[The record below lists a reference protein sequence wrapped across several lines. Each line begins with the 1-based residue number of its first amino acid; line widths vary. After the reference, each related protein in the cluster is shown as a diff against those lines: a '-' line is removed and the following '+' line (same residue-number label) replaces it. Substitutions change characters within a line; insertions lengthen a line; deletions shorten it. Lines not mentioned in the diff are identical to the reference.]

1 MKKILSILLA
11 CCLLAGA
18 VPALAVDA
26 RAVIGANLTE
36 EQISAVYSNFGVKRG
51 DVTELRVTNAD
62 ERKYLE
68 GYVED
73 SVIGTNSI
81 SCVYIEVLEEGEG
94 LDVTTSNINWCTSQ
108 MYVSALA
115 TAGITDAK
123 IIVAAPFE
131 VSGTAALTGVY
142 MAYEDIT
149 GETLDETAK
158 LVSTQELTLTAELAE
173 KIGSYDSVEIVN
185 ELKLLLGE
193 TKNMT
198 DEQLR
203 REIESIASDLGVS
216 LTDTQISQLI
226 SLCRSVMGLWGD
238 GDFQAAS
245 FADLWRNGFG
255 MPYEQRNSL
264 VVGFIMGFAVIPVI
278 FTISED
284 ALSNVPPSLIAASE
298 ALGAVVLP
306 VASAGIFSALMIGLG
321 RAVGETM
328 IVLMATGNTPIMDW
342 NIFNGMRTLSA
353 NIATELPEA
362 AQDSTHYRV
371 LFLGGLILF
380 SMTFILNTLAEIVR
394 QRLRKRFNVV

>member
-18 VPALAVDA
+18 VPALAVDAGEA

-81 SCVYIEVLEEGEG
+81 SCVYIEVLEAGEG

-216 LTDTQISQLI
+216 LTDTHISQLI
-226 SLCRSVMGLWGD
+226 SLCRGLEKLNPEQLKEKVESVQNTIAKLGQAKETVSNFFEGVKNVWNSIVDFFKGL
-238 GDFQAAS
+238 
-245 FADLWRNGFG
+245 FA
-255 MPYEQRNSL
+255 
-264 VVGFIMGFAVIPVI
+264 
-278 FTISED
+278 
-284 ALSNVPPSLIAASE
+284 
-298 ALGAVVLP
+298 
-306 VASAGIFSALMIGLG
+306 
-321 RAVGETM
+321 
-328 IVLMATGNTPIMDW
+328 
-342 NIFNGMRTLSA
+342 
-353 NIATELPEA
+353 
-362 AQDSTHYRV
+362 
-371 LFLGGLILF
+371 
-380 SMTFILNTLAEIVR
+380 
-394 QRLRKRFNVV
+394 

>member
-18 VPALAVDA
+18 VPALAVDAGEA

-142 MAYEDIT
+142 MAYEDIM

-203 REIESIASDLGVS
+203 REIESIASDLGAS

-226 SLCRSVMGLWGD
+226 SLCRSLEKLNPEQLKEKVESVQNTIAKLGQAKETVSNFFEGVKNVWNSIVDFFKGL
-238 GDFQAAS
+238 
-245 FADLWRNGFG
+245 FA
-255 MPYEQRNSL
+255 
-264 VVGFIMGFAVIPVI
+264 
-278 FTISED
+278 
-284 ALSNVPPSLIAASE
+284 
-298 ALGAVVLP
+298 
-306 VASAGIFSALMIGLG
+306 
-321 RAVGETM
+321 
-328 IVLMATGNTPIMDW
+328 
-342 NIFNGMRTLSA
+342 
-353 NIATELPEA
+353 
-362 AQDSTHYRV
+362 
-371 LFLGGLILF
+371 
-380 SMTFILNTLAEIVR
+380 
-394 QRLRKRFNVV
+394 

>member
-18 VPALAVDA
+18 VPALAVVA
-26 RAVIGANLTE
+26 GEAPAVIGANLTV
-36 EQISAVYSNFGVKRG
+36 EQISALYSNFGVKRG

-81 SCVYIEVLEEGEG
+81 SCVYIEVLEAGEG

-226 SLCRSVMGLWGD
+226 SLCRSLEKLNPEQLKEKVESVQNTIAKLGQAKETVSNFFEGVKNVWNSIVDFFKGL
-238 GDFQAAS
+238 
-245 FADLWRNGFG
+245 FA
-255 MPYEQRNSL
+255 
-264 VVGFIMGFAVIPVI
+264 
-278 FTISED
+278 
-284 ALSNVPPSLIAASE
+284 
-298 ALGAVVLP
+298 
-306 VASAGIFSALMIGLG
+306 
-321 RAVGETM
+321 
-328 IVLMATGNTPIMDW
+328 
-342 NIFNGMRTLSA
+342 
-353 NIATELPEA
+353 
-362 AQDSTHYRV
+362 
-371 LFLGGLILF
+371 
-380 SMTFILNTLAEIVR
+380 
-394 QRLRKRFNVV
+394 

>member
-18 VPALAVDA
+18 VPALAVDAGEA

-73 SVIGTNSI
+73 TVIGTNSI

-226 SLCRSVMGLWGD
+226 SLCRSLEKLNPEQLKEKVESVQNTIAKLGQAKETVSNFFEGVKNVWNSIVDFFKGL
-238 GDFQAAS
+238 
-245 FADLWRNGFG
+245 FA
-255 MPYEQRNSL
+255 
-264 VVGFIMGFAVIPVI
+264 
-278 FTISED
+278 
-284 ALSNVPPSLIAASE
+284 
-298 ALGAVVLP
+298 
-306 VASAGIFSALMIGLG
+306 
-321 RAVGETM
+321 
-328 IVLMATGNTPIMDW
+328 
-342 NIFNGMRTLSA
+342 
-353 NIATELPEA
+353 
-362 AQDSTHYRV
+362 
-371 LFLGGLILF
+371 
-380 SMTFILNTLAEIVR
+380 
-394 QRLRKRFNVV
+394 

>member
-26 RAVIGANLTE
+26 GEARAVIGANLTQ

-226 SLCRSVMGLWGD
+226 SLCRSLEKLNPEQLKEKVESVQNTIAKLGQAKETVSNFFEGVKNVWNSIVDFFKGL
-238 GDFQAAS
+238 
-245 FADLWRNGFG
+245 FA
-255 MPYEQRNSL
+255 
-264 VVGFIMGFAVIPVI
+264 
-278 FTISED
+278 
-284 ALSNVPPSLIAASE
+284 
-298 ALGAVVLP
+298 
-306 VASAGIFSALMIGLG
+306 
-321 RAVGETM
+321 
-328 IVLMATGNTPIMDW
+328 
-342 NIFNGMRTLSA
+342 
-353 NIATELPEA
+353 
-362 AQDSTHYRV
+362 
-371 LFLGGLILF
+371 
-380 SMTFILNTLAEIVR
+380 
-394 QRLRKRFNVV
+394 

>member
-18 VPALAVDA
+18 VPALAVDAGEA

-226 SLCRSVMGLWGD
+226 SLCRGLEKLNPEQLKEKGESVQNTIAKLGQAKETVSNFFEGVKNVWNSIVAFFKGL
-238 GDFQAAS
+238 
-245 FADLWRNGFG
+245 FA
-255 MPYEQRNSL
+255 
-264 VVGFIMGFAVIPVI
+264 
-278 FTISED
+278 
-284 ALSNVPPSLIAASE
+284 
-298 ALGAVVLP
+298 
-306 VASAGIFSALMIGLG
+306 
-321 RAVGETM
+321 
-328 IVLMATGNTPIMDW
+328 
-342 NIFNGMRTLSA
+342 
-353 NIATELPEA
+353 
-362 AQDSTHYRV
+362 
-371 LFLGGLILF
+371 
-380 SMTFILNTLAEIVR
+380 
-394 QRLRKRFNVV
+394 

>member
-18 VPALAVDA
+18 VPALAVDAGEA

-226 SLCRSVMGLWGD
+226 SLCRGLEKLNPEQLKEKVESVQNTIAKLGQAKETVSNFFEGVKNVWNSIVDFFKGL
-238 GDFQAAS
+238 
-245 FADLWRNGFG
+245 FA
-255 MPYEQRNSL
+255 
-264 VVGFIMGFAVIPVI
+264 
-278 FTISED
+278 
-284 ALSNVPPSLIAASE
+284 
-298 ALGAVVLP
+298 
-306 VASAGIFSALMIGLG
+306 
-321 RAVGETM
+321 
-328 IVLMATGNTPIMDW
+328 
-342 NIFNGMRTLSA
+342 
-353 NIATELPEA
+353 
-362 AQDSTHYRV
+362 
-371 LFLGGLILF
+371 
-380 SMTFILNTLAEIVR
+380 
-394 QRLRKRFNVV
+394 

>member
-1 MKKILSILLA
+1 MKMKKLISALLA
-11 CCLLAGA
+11 VWLLAGA

-26 RAVIGANLTE
+26 GEARAVIGANLTD
-36 EQISAVYSNFGVKRG
+36 EQIADVYANFGVKRG

-68 GYVED
+68 GYVDE

-149 GETLDETAK
+149 GEELDETAK
-158 LVSTQELTLTAELAE
+158 LVSTQELTLTAELADQ
-173 KIGSYDSVEIVN
+173 IGSYDSVEIVN

-193 TKNMT
+193 TRNMT

-203 REIESIASDLGVS
+203 SEIVSIASDFGVT
-216 LTDTQISQLI
+216 LTDTQIDQLI
-226 SLCRSVMGLWGD
+226 SLCRALEKLNPDELKEKVESVQNTIAKLGQAKETVSNFFTSVKNVWNSIV
-238 GDFQAAS
+238 DF
-245 FADLWRNGFG
+245 FK
-255 MPYEQRNSL
+255 
-264 VVGFIMGFAVIPVI
+264 
-278 FTISED
+278 
-284 ALSNVPPSLIAASE
+284 
-298 ALGAVVLP
+298 
-306 VASAGIFSALMIGLG
+306 GIFG
-321 RAVGETM
+321 
-328 IVLMATGNTPIMDW
+328 
-342 NIFNGMRTLSA
+342 
-353 NIATELPEA
+353 
-362 AQDSTHYRV
+362 
-371 LFLGGLILF
+371 
-380 SMTFILNTLAEIVR
+380 
-394 QRLRKRFNVV
+394 

>member
-1 MKKILSILLA
+1 MKMKKLISALLA
-11 CCLLAGA
+11 VCLLAGA

-26 RAVIGANLTE
+26 GEARAVIGANLTD
-36 EQISAVYSNFGVKRG
+36 EQIADVYASFGVKRG

-68 GYVED
+68 GYVDE

-149 GETLDETAK
+149 GEALDETAK
-158 LVSTQELTLTAELAE
+158 LVSTQELTLTAELADQ
-173 KIGSYDSVEIVN
+173 IGSYDSVEIVN

-193 TKNMT
+193 TRNMT

-203 REIESIASDLGVS
+203 AEIVSIASDLGVT
-216 LTDTQISQLI
+216 LTDTQINQLI
-226 SLCRSVMGLWGD
+226 SLCRSLEKLNPDELKAKVESVQNTIAKLGQAKETVSNFLTGVKNVWNSIV
-238 GDFQAAS
+238 DF
-245 FADLWRNGFG
+245 FK
-255 MPYEQRNSL
+255 
-264 VVGFIMGFAVIPVI
+264 
-278 FTISED
+278 
-284 ALSNVPPSLIAASE
+284 
-298 ALGAVVLP
+298 
-306 VASAGIFSALMIGLG
+306 
-321 RAVGETM
+321 
-328 IVLMATGNTPIMDW
+328 
-342 NIFNGMRTLSA
+342 NIFG
-353 NIATELPEA
+353 
-362 AQDSTHYRV
+362 
-371 LFLGGLILF
+371 
-380 SMTFILNTLAEIVR
+380 
-394 QRLRKRFNVV
+394 

>member
-18 VPALAVDA
+18 VPALAADAGEA

-81 SCVYIEVLEEGEG
+81 SCVYIEVLEAGEG

-226 SLCRSVMGLWGD
+226 SLCRSLEKLNPEQLKEKVESVQNTIAKLGQAKETVSNFFEGVKNVWNSIVDFFKGL
-238 GDFQAAS
+238 
-245 FADLWRNGFG
+245 FA
-255 MPYEQRNSL
+255 
-264 VVGFIMGFAVIPVI
+264 
-278 FTISED
+278 
-284 ALSNVPPSLIAASE
+284 
-298 ALGAVVLP
+298 
-306 VASAGIFSALMIGLG
+306 
-321 RAVGETM
+321 
-328 IVLMATGNTPIMDW
+328 
-342 NIFNGMRTLSA
+342 
-353 NIATELPEA
+353 
-362 AQDSTHYRV
+362 
-371 LFLGGLILF
+371 
-380 SMTFILNTLAEIVR
+380 
-394 QRLRKRFNVV
+394 

>member
-18 VPALAVDA
+18 VPALAVDAGEA

-81 SCVYIEVLEEGEG
+81 SCVYIEVLEEGKG

-158 LVSTQELTLTAELAE
+158 LVSTQELTLTAELAD

-193 TKNMT
+193 TRNMT

-203 REIESIASDLGVS
+203 AEIVSIASDLGVT
-216 LTDTQISQLI
+216 LTDTQINQLI
-226 SLCRSVMGLWGD
+226 SLCRSLEKLNPDELKAKVESVQNTIAKLGQAKETVSNFLTGVKNVWNSIV
-238 GDFQAAS
+238 DF
-245 FADLWRNGFG
+245 FK
-255 MPYEQRNSL
+255 
-264 VVGFIMGFAVIPVI
+264 
-278 FTISED
+278 
-284 ALSNVPPSLIAASE
+284 
-298 ALGAVVLP
+298 
-306 VASAGIFSALMIGLG
+306 
-321 RAVGETM
+321 
-328 IVLMATGNTPIMDW
+328 
-342 NIFNGMRTLSA
+342 NIFG
-353 NIATELPEA
+353 
-362 AQDSTHYRV
+362 
-371 LFLGGLILF
+371 
-380 SMTFILNTLAEIVR
+380 
-394 QRLRKRFNVV
+394 

>member
-1 MKKILSILLA
+1 MLA

-18 VPALAVDA
+18 VPALAVDAGEA

-81 SCVYIEVLEEGEG
+81 SCVYIEVLEAGEG

-226 SLCRSVMGLWGD
+226 SLCRSLEKLNPEQLKEKVESVQNTIAKLGQAKETVSNFFEGVKNVWNSIVDFFKGL
-238 GDFQAAS
+238 
-245 FADLWRNGFG
+245 FA
-255 MPYEQRNSL
+255 
-264 VVGFIMGFAVIPVI
+264 
-278 FTISED
+278 
-284 ALSNVPPSLIAASE
+284 
-298 ALGAVVLP
+298 
-306 VASAGIFSALMIGLG
+306 
-321 RAVGETM
+321 
-328 IVLMATGNTPIMDW
+328 
-342 NIFNGMRTLSA
+342 
-353 NIATELPEA
+353 
-362 AQDSTHYRV
+362 
-371 LFLGGLILF
+371 
-380 SMTFILNTLAEIVR
+380 
-394 QRLRKRFNVV
+394 

>member
-26 RAVIGANLTE
+26 GEARAVIGANLTE
-36 EQISAVYSNFGVKRG
+36 EQVSAVYSNFGVKRG

-226 SLCRSVMGLWGD
+226 SLCRGLEKLNPEQLKEKVESVQNTIAKLGQAKETVSNFFEGVKNVWNSIVDFFKGL
-238 GDFQAAS
+238 
-245 FADLWRNGFG
+245 FA
-255 MPYEQRNSL
+255 
-264 VVGFIMGFAVIPVI
+264 
-278 FTISED
+278 
-284 ALSNVPPSLIAASE
+284 
-298 ALGAVVLP
+298 
-306 VASAGIFSALMIGLG
+306 
-321 RAVGETM
+321 
-328 IVLMATGNTPIMDW
+328 
-342 NIFNGMRTLSA
+342 
-353 NIATELPEA
+353 
-362 AQDSTHYRV
+362 
-371 LFLGGLILF
+371 
-380 SMTFILNTLAEIVR
+380 
-394 QRLRKRFNVV
+394 

>member
-1 MKKILSILLA
+1 MKMKKLISALLA
-11 CCLLAGA
+11 VCLLAGA

-26 RAVIGANLTE
+26 GEARAVIGANLTD
-36 EQISAVYSNFGVKRG
+36 EQIADVYASFGVKRG

-68 GYVED
+68 GYVDE

-149 GETLDETAK
+149 GEALDETAK
-158 LVSTQELTLTAELAE
+158 LVSTQELTLTAELADQ
-173 KIGSYDSVEIVN
+173 IGSYDSVEIVN

-193 TKNMT
+193 TRNMR

-203 REIESIASDLGVS
+203 SEIVSIASDFGVT
-216 LTDTQISQLI
+216 LTDTQIDQLI
-226 SLCRSVMGLWGD
+226 SLCRALEKLNPDELKEKVESVQNTIAKLGQAKETVSNFFTSVKNVWNSIV
-238 GDFQAAS
+238 DF
-245 FADLWRNGFG
+245 FK
-255 MPYEQRNSL
+255 
-264 VVGFIMGFAVIPVI
+264 
-278 FTISED
+278 
-284 ALSNVPPSLIAASE
+284 
-298 ALGAVVLP
+298 
-306 VASAGIFSALMIGLG
+306 GIFG
-321 RAVGETM
+321 
-328 IVLMATGNTPIMDW
+328 
-342 NIFNGMRTLSA
+342 
-353 NIATELPEA
+353 
-362 AQDSTHYRV
+362 
-371 LFLGGLILF
+371 
-380 SMTFILNTLAEIVR
+380 
-394 QRLRKRFNVV
+394 

>member
-18 VPALAVDA
+18 VPALAVDAGEA

-51 DVTELRVTNAD
+51 EVTELRVTNAD

-81 SCVYIEVLEEGEG
+81 SCVYIEVLEAGEG

-226 SLCRSVMGLWGD
+226 SLCRSLEKLNPEQLKEKVESVQNTIAKLGQAKETVSNFFEGVKNVWNSIVDFFKGL
-238 GDFQAAS
+238 
-245 FADLWRNGFG
+245 FA
-255 MPYEQRNSL
+255 
-264 VVGFIMGFAVIPVI
+264 
-278 FTISED
+278 
-284 ALSNVPPSLIAASE
+284 
-298 ALGAVVLP
+298 
-306 VASAGIFSALMIGLG
+306 
-321 RAVGETM
+321 
-328 IVLMATGNTPIMDW
+328 
-342 NIFNGMRTLSA
+342 
-353 NIATELPEA
+353 
-362 AQDSTHYRV
+362 
-371 LFLGGLILF
+371 
-380 SMTFILNTLAEIVR
+380 
-394 QRLRKRFNVV
+394 

>member
-18 VPALAVDA
+18 VPALAVDAGEA

-81 SCVYIEVLEEGEG
+81 SCVYIEVLEEGKG

-226 SLCRSVMGLWGD
+226 SLCRGLEKLNPEQLKEKVESVQNTIAKLGQAKETVSNFFEGVKNVWNSIVDFFKGL
-238 GDFQAAS
+238 
-245 FADLWRNGFG
+245 FA
-255 MPYEQRNSL
+255 
-264 VVGFIMGFAVIPVI
+264 
-278 FTISED
+278 
-284 ALSNVPPSLIAASE
+284 
-298 ALGAVVLP
+298 
-306 VASAGIFSALMIGLG
+306 
-321 RAVGETM
+321 
-328 IVLMATGNTPIMDW
+328 
-342 NIFNGMRTLSA
+342 
-353 NIATELPEA
+353 
-362 AQDSTHYRV
+362 
-371 LFLGGLILF
+371 
-380 SMTFILNTLAEIVR
+380 
-394 QRLRKRFNVV
+394 

>member
-18 VPALAVDA
+18 VPALAVDAGEA

-193 TKNMT
+193 TRNMT

-203 REIESIASDLGVS
+203 AEIVSIASDLGVT
-216 LTDTQISQLI
+216 LTDTQINQLI
-226 SLCRSVMGLWGD
+226 SLCRSLEKLNPDELKAKVESVQNTIAKLGQAKETVSNFLTGVKNVWNSIV
-238 GDFQAAS
+238 DF
-245 FADLWRNGFG
+245 FK
-255 MPYEQRNSL
+255 
-264 VVGFIMGFAVIPVI
+264 
-278 FTISED
+278 
-284 ALSNVPPSLIAASE
+284 
-298 ALGAVVLP
+298 
-306 VASAGIFSALMIGLG
+306 
-321 RAVGETM
+321 
-328 IVLMATGNTPIMDW
+328 
-342 NIFNGMRTLSA
+342 NIFG
-353 NIATELPEA
+353 
-362 AQDSTHYRV
+362 
-371 LFLGGLILF
+371 
-380 SMTFILNTLAEIVR
+380 
-394 QRLRKRFNVV
+394 

>member
-18 VPALAVDA
+18 VPALAVDAGEA

-81 SCVYIEVLEEGEG
+81 SCVYIEVLEEGKG

-226 SLCRSVMGLWGD
+226 SLCRSLEKLNPEQLKEKVESVQNTIAKLGQAKETVSNFFEGVKNVWNSIVDFFKGL
-238 GDFQAAS
+238 
-245 FADLWRNGFG
+245 FA
-255 MPYEQRNSL
+255 
-264 VVGFIMGFAVIPVI
+264 
-278 FTISED
+278 
-284 ALSNVPPSLIAASE
+284 
-298 ALGAVVLP
+298 
-306 VASAGIFSALMIGLG
+306 
-321 RAVGETM
+321 
-328 IVLMATGNTPIMDW
+328 
-342 NIFNGMRTLSA
+342 
-353 NIATELPEA
+353 
-362 AQDSTHYRV
+362 
-371 LFLGGLILF
+371 
-380 SMTFILNTLAEIVR
+380 
-394 QRLRKRFNVV
+394 

>member
-18 VPALAVDA
+18 VPALAVDAGEA

-81 SCVYIEVLEEGEG
+81 SCVYIEELEAGEG

-226 SLCRSVMGLWGD
+226 SLCRSLEKLNPEQLKEKVESVQNTIAKLGQAKETVSNFFEGVKNVWNSIVDFFKGL
-238 GDFQAAS
+238 
-245 FADLWRNGFG
+245 FA
-255 MPYEQRNSL
+255 
-264 VVGFIMGFAVIPVI
+264 
-278 FTISED
+278 
-284 ALSNVPPSLIAASE
+284 
-298 ALGAVVLP
+298 
-306 VASAGIFSALMIGLG
+306 
-321 RAVGETM
+321 
-328 IVLMATGNTPIMDW
+328 
-342 NIFNGMRTLSA
+342 
-353 NIATELPEA
+353 
-362 AQDSTHYRV
+362 
-371 LFLGGLILF
+371 
-380 SMTFILNTLAEIVR
+380 
-394 QRLRKRFNVV
+394 

>member
-18 VPALAVDA
+18 VPALAVDAGEA

-81 SCVYIEVLEEGEG
+81 SCVYIEVLEAGEG
-94 LDVTTSNINWCTSQ
+94 LDVTPSNINWCTSQ

-216 LTDTQISQLI
+216 LTDTQLSQLI
-226 SLCRSVMGLWGD
+226 SLCRGLEKLNPEQLKEKVESVQNTIAKLGQAKETVSNFFEGVKNVWNSIVDFFKGL
-238 GDFQAAS
+238 
-245 FADLWRNGFG
+245 FA
-255 MPYEQRNSL
+255 
-264 VVGFIMGFAVIPVI
+264 
-278 FTISED
+278 
-284 ALSNVPPSLIAASE
+284 
-298 ALGAVVLP
+298 
-306 VASAGIFSALMIGLG
+306 
-321 RAVGETM
+321 
-328 IVLMATGNTPIMDW
+328 
-342 NIFNGMRTLSA
+342 
-353 NIATELPEA
+353 
-362 AQDSTHYRV
+362 
-371 LFLGGLILF
+371 
-380 SMTFILNTLAEIVR
+380 
-394 QRLRKRFNVV
+394 